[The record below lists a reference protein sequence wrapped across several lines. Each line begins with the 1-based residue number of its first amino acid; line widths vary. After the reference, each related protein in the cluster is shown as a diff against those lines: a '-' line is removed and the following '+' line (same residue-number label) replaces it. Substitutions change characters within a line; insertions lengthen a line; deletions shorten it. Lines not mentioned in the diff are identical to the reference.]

1 MQNKTMEYYITQFIA
16 GFIAFDEDL
25 KIANYK
31 LFDDNEIVS
40 NNLKIENKELLEE
53 EIELINELSSDGS
66 TIIIE
71 TRKRRSQYKELD
83 DYENIIVETPNKG
96 GEHLRNNLESILLEI
111 GFLNDDEENID
122 DVEENI
128 DGDEENIGD
137 FEENIS
143 DSEYS
148 SQEKYSEI
156 TKIYEDIAS
165 LKVKESSQEEDKLL
179 IQAINTVDDLDE
191 SISKLVERI
200 RDWYTIYF
208 PEMDTIGSN
217 ETYIKLIA
225 ESENREDIIKN
236 HKEHFDIDLD
246 FSTGADIEEY
256 DLIMVKSFA
265 ESIYSLQ
272 RSRKDL
278 EKYID
283 TKMEEIAPNLRDLL
297 GPTLGAKLIAHI
309 GSIKRLATYPAS
321 TVQIMG
327 AEKAI
332 FRHLKTGE
340 RPPKHGLI
348 FQHPS
353 VRGAKWWN
361 RGKVARNLALKITL
375 AVRKDVFSG
384 EYDPKIAE
392 DYLKKVEEIEK
403 ENPFP
408 KKTSSRR
415 KSERQMEK
423 DKKSKKYKGN
433 KKNKKNKKRKK
444 RK

>member
-1 MQNKTMEYYITQFIA
+1 MEYYITQCIA

-25 KIANYK
+25 QIAKYK
-31 LFDDNEIVS
+31 LFKEDEIASNLIKIEENEI
-40 NNLKIENKELLEE
+40 LDE
-53 EIELINELSSDGS
+53 EIELINEIELDSIDNDK
-66 TIIIE
+66 IIIE
-71 TRKRRSQYKELD
+71 TTKRKSQYKELKN
-83 DYENIIVETPNKG
+83 YENIIVETPNKG
-96 GEHLRNNLESILLEI
+96 GEYLRNNLENVLEEV
-111 GFLNDDEENID
+111 GFSKDKDEI
-122 DVEENI
+122 I
-128 DGDEENIGD
+128 
-137 FEENIS
+137 
-143 DSEYS
+143 
-148 SQEKYSEI
+148 Q
-156 TKIYEDIAS
+156 IYEKSAIY
-165 LKVKESSQEEDKLL
+165 KIKKSSQEEDKLL
-179 IQAINTVDDLDE
+179 IQAINSVDDIDE

-208 PEMDTIGSN
+208 PEMDTISNN

-225 ESENREDIIKN
+225 ESENREDILEN
-236 HKEHFDIDLD
+236 FKEHFGEEIEE
-246 FSTGADIEEY
+246 STGADIEEA
-256 DLIMVKSFA
+256 DLEMLKGFA

-272 RSRKDL
+272 KSRKEL
-278 EKYID
+278 EVYID
-283 TKMEEIAPNLRDLL
+283 SKMESIAPNLRDLL
-297 GPTLGAKLIAHI
+297 GSTLGAKLIAHI

-321 TVQIMG
+321 VIQIMG

-384 EYDPKIAE
+384 EYNPSIAE
-392 DYLKKVEEIEK
+392 DYLKKVEQIEK

-408 KKTSSRR
+408 KKTSQKRAKER
-415 KSERQMEK
+415 KAEK
-423 DKKSKKYKGN
+423 DKGKGKSKKYKGN
-433 KKNKKNKKRKK
+433 KKSKKSKKKR

>member
-1 MQNKTMEYYITQFIA
+1 MEFYITQCIA

-25 KIANYK
+25 QIADYK
-31 LFDDNEIVS
+31 LFTEDEVVSNLIKIEENEI
-40 NNLKIENKELLEE
+40 LDE
-53 EIELINELSSDGS
+53 EIELINGIKLDSIDDK
-66 TIIIE
+66 IIIE
-71 TRKRRSQYKELD
+71 TTKRKSQYKEL
-83 DYENIIVETPNKG
+83 ENYGNIEVKTPNKG
-96 GEHLRNNLESILLEI
+96 GEHLRSNIENVFEEI
-111 GFLNDDEENID
+111 GLSKSQDEI
-122 DVEENI
+122 I
-128 DGDEENIGD
+128 QT
-137 FEENIS
+137 
-143 DSEYS
+143 Y
-148 SQEKYSEI
+148 EKLAIY
-156 TKIYEDIAS
+156 KI
-165 LKVKESSQEEDKLL
+165 KKSSQEEDKLL
-179 IQAINTVDDLDE
+179 IQAINSVDDIDE

-208 PEMDTIGSN
+208 PEMDTISNN

-225 ESENREDIIKN
+225 ESENREDIIENFKS
-236 HKEHFDIDLD
+236 HLSEDIEE
-246 FSTGADIEEY
+246 SAGADIEEE
-256 DLIMVKSFA
+256 DLIMLKSFA

-272 RSRKDL
+272 KSRKEL
-278 EKYID
+278 EVYID
-283 TKMEEIAPNLRDLL
+283 HKMESIAPNLRDLL
-297 GPTLGAKLIAHI
+297 GATLGAKLIAHI

-321 TVQIMG
+321 VIQIMG

-384 EYDPKIAE
+384 EYDPTIAE
-392 DYLKKVEEIEK
+392 EYLKKVEQIEK

-408 KKTSSRR
+408 KKTSQKRARER
-415 KSERQMEK
+415 KAEK
-423 DKKSKKYKGN
+423 DKGKGKKYKGN
-433 KKNKKNKKRKK
+433 KKNKKNKKRK

>member
-1 MQNKTMEYYITQFIA
+1 MEYYITQSII

-25 KIANYK
+25 KIAGYR
-31 LFDDNEIVS
+31 LFDEDEIVS
-40 NNLKIENKELLEE
+40 RNIEIENNELVEE
-53 EIELINELSSDGS
+53 EISLINEMPSEDS

-71 TRKRRSQYKELD
+71 TTKRRSQYRNLESFD
-83 DYENIIVETPNKG
+83 SIIIETPNRG
-96 GEHLRNNLESILLEI
+96 GEHLRENLESILMEI
-111 GFLNDDEENID
+111 GF
-122 DVEENI
+122 
-128 DGDEENIGD
+128 DGGK
-137 FEENIS
+137 
-143 DSEYS
+143 
-148 SQEKYSEI
+148 SQFRELYNQLAIEKI
-156 TKIYEDIAS
+156 
-165 LKVKESSQEEDKLL
+165 KESSQEEDKLL
-179 IQAINTVDDLDE
+179 IQAINSIDDIDE

-208 PEMDTIGSN
+208 PEMDTISNN

-225 ESENREDIIKN
+225 ESENREDILKN
-236 HKEHFDIDLD
+236 HNEHFNTDY
-246 FSTGADIEEY
+246 SSGADIEDV
-256 DLIMVKSFA
+256 DLIMVKCFA

-272 RSRKDL
+272 NSRKDL

-384 EYDPKIAE
+384 EYDPSIAE
-392 DYLKKVEEIEK
+392 DYLKKVEQIEK
-403 ENPFP
+403 DNPFP
-408 KKTSSRR
+408 KKTSKRR
-415 KSERQMEK
+415 KSERDLERGNR

-433 KKNKKNKKRKK
+433 KKNRKNKKKKK